1 LVKALLMPDY
11 NTLRF
16 SIVANGYGCNGLFPS
31 ELQQFARQYREKM
44 VVESV
49 SFLNA
54 KPAWT
59 ADDSTHRRR
68 RRFAMV
74 AVDQFRYR

>member
-1 LVKALLMPDY
+1 M
-11 NTLRF
+11 
-16 SIVANGYGCNGLFPS
+16 GCNRLFPS
-31 ELQQFARQYREKM
+31 ELQQFAHRHREKM

-49 SFLNA
+49 SFLKA

-68 RRFAMV
+68 HRFAMV
-74 AVDQFRYR
+74 AIDQFRYR